1 MIPSCTAHVFLRS
14 CLLLFALAVIGV
26 VAVPPESGWAATAP
40 GSIST
45 LAGDPLIEGPAMT
58 FGQSVEAMA
67 VSGQTLYIADSTA
80 DVIRAVDVN
89 TDVESVIAG
98 TSAAAFGGDGGPAS
112 AAELD
117 DPDGLAVDAQGD
129 LLIADNGNGRVRL
142 IAASDCD
149 SDCPYGLTST
159 IKGDIYTI
167 AGFGPQ
173 LAFIEGPAVDSGVGD
188 PRELALDAHGDLT
201 ISDGHGGIVL
211 MIADYNCDKN
221 CPYGLPAMVKGEIY
235 HIAGLENYNEYFG
248 DGEPATSTGID
259 PEGLTIDGEGNLV
272 IGDGNNDER
281 VLMVAAADCA
291 ADCAYGLQST
301 TAGYVYTIAGG
312 GGEPPGSD
320 GLATSA
326 KIRLSKVQVDAAG
339 DVLITEG
346 LEGRVLMVAAE
357 TCASDCAYGLA
368 ATIKDHIYTI
378 AGGGSDLGDGSPV
391 AQSML
396 VNPWAMAILPDD
408 GLLLVSG
415 QSVRLLASVKCTSK
429 CAFGLSATAANDIYT
444 VAGNGTATFSGESG
458 PPTGLELG
466 WPRAVTSDA
475 VGDVL
480 VLDARN
486 GRVRMIAATKCDSG
500 CAYGLPSTVRGEM
513 YTVAGGGSSV
523 EDGVQARSASLL
535 GMSLGGQPELGETPT
550 SMTVDAAGDVI
561 VSDGRRLVRLIAA
574 FSCTTSCPYG
584 LRAMVGGDI
593 YTIAGNGGYGDGGDG
608 GPAVSAELGEGAR
621 GMAVDASGDL
631 LIADTSNNRVRLIA
645 ASSCTAECPYGLAAM
660 TTGDIYTVVGTGEAG
675 DKGDGK
681 PATDAQLSRPADV
694 AVDREGNLLIA
705 DTYNLRVRFVA
716 AHSCTSDCA
725 YGQKSTT
732 AGDVYP
738 LAGDG
743 ALFYPQGEE
752 SDGDGASALAAPM
765 QPSQA
770 IAVDGAGNVLIG
782 ESEGSGGRSVVR
794 MVAAARCSGGCAYG
808 LPATVK
814 CDIYTVAGVNSAVSG
829 FSGDGGPAT
838 EAYLD
843 DVSGLGFDSAG
854 DLLIADTE
862 NNRVRL
868 VTPAASS
875 SSEPEGPDESPTEH
889 EPEGSAGG
897 HLTRVNVRI
906 VGRTKTLF
914 EGPILTEG
922 HDVHSSEPDGN
933 SAEDT
938 KEHPCDGVNQLD
950 PQNLEPGPTPTA
962 SSVDA
967 MELIGETE
975 AMDGQWYSGFNDY
988 FIKRWGS
995 EEENAEHEG
1004 KSWGILV
1011 NNIYTDVGGCQW
1023 QLHDGDEVLWIY
1035 NAFESRPI
1043 LGLFAADEHYSSG
1056 SRPLTATAELG
1067 RPFEVEVDAFGDHG
1081 EGQPPATPKRT
1092 SEDTKPYE
1100 GAEVA
1105 PVQTSEKGF
1114 ETVQRE
1120 SAETVLTNGE
1130 GNASITFTTPGWHRI
1145 MAGTQLRSPT
1155 EEEEEFGATPD
1166 EEEAIRSNRLDVC
1179 VPARGQTGC
1188 GEPPAEDQTRTPSRY
1203 LHKDE
1208 EQPHEPS
1215 VGEKQ
1220 LHEPPAGE
1228 GQLYEPP
1235 VGEGQLHEPPVGPP
1249 TSGSQAP
1256 TISNPLTT
1264 QPPPNVPTSAATLAN
1279 VSIVNAGQLKLAFT
1293 AAGRATIQIARRL
1306 GQAHHYHWLLV
1317 KRLTIR
1323 ATKAGIV
1330 RVELPGLQPGSYR
1343 VSIGFAGGKTIV
1355 KSLTVPGK
1363 RR

>member
-1 MIPSCTAHVFLRS
+1 MTPRRTSRLFLRS
-14 CLLLFALAVIGV
+14 CLLVFALAVTGA
-26 VAVPPESGWAATAP
+26 VAVPPESGWAAAAP

-45 LAGDPLIEGPAMT
+45 LAGDPLIEGPASAI
-58 FGQSVEAMA
+58 GQGVSEMAM
-67 VSGQTLYIADSTA
+67 SGQTLYIADGEA
-80 DVIRAVDVN
+80 NVIHAVNMN
-89 TDVESVIAG
+89 TDLERVIAG
-98 TSAAAFGGDGGPAS
+98 TSAAGFGGDGGPAS

-117 DPDGLAVDAQGD
+117 HPEGLAVDAQGD
-129 LLIADNGNGRVRL
+129 LLVADNGNGRVRL
-142 IAASDCD
+142 IAATDCNT
-149 SDCPYGLTST
+149 DCAYGLTST
-159 IKGDIYTI
+159 IKDDIYTI

-188 PRELALDAHGDLT
+188 PGELAVDAHGDLMV
-201 ISDGHGGIVL
+201 SDGHGGIVL
-211 MIADYNCDKN
+211 MIVDYNCDEN
-221 CPYGLPAMVKGEIY
+221 CPYGLPAMVKGDIY
-235 HIAGLENYNEYFG
+235 HIAGRENYNEYSG
-248 DGEPATSTGID
+248 DGEQATSTGMD
-259 PEGLTIDGEGNLV
+259 PEGMAIDGEGNLL
-272 IGDGNNDER
+272 IADGNNNER
-281 VLMVAAADCA
+281 VLLVAAADCA
-291 ADCAYGLQST
+291 VDCAYGLQST

-312 GGEPPGSD
+312 GSEAPGSD
-320 GLATSA
+320 ELATSA

-346 LEGRVLMVAAE
+346 LEGRALMVAAE

-378 AGGGSDLGDGSPV
+378 AGGGSNLGNGSPA

-396 VNPWAMAILPDD
+396 INPWAMAIVPDG
-408 GLLLVSG
+408 GLLLVSD
-415 QSVRLLASVKCTSK
+415 QSVRLLALVTCMSE
-429 CAFGLSATAANDIYT
+429 CAFGLPATAANDIYT
-444 VAGNGTATFSGESG
+444 VAGNGTEMFSGESG

-466 WPRAVTSDA
+466 QPRAVTSDA

-486 GRVRMIAATKCDSG
+486 GRVRMIAATKCGSN
-500 CAYGLPSTVRGEM
+500 CAYGLPLIVPGEM

-523 EDGVQARSASLL
+523 EGGVQARSASLF
-535 GMSLGGQPELGETPT
+535 GVREDGQLEPGDTPT

-574 FSCTTSCPYG
+574 FNCTTNCPYG
-584 LRAMVGGDI
+584 LHAMVGGDI
-593 YTIAGNGGYGDGGDG
+593 YTIAGDGGEGNGGDG
-608 GPAVSAELGEGAR
+608 GPAIGAQLGYGAR
-621 GMAVDASGDL
+621 GMAVDARGDL
-631 LIADTSNNRVRLIA
+631 LIADTSNNRVRLLA
-645 ASSCTAECPYGLAAM
+645 GSTCTAECPYGLATMAK
-660 TTGDIYTVVGTGEAG
+660 GDIYTVVGTGEPG

-681 PATDAQLSRPADV
+681 PAMDAQLSQPADV
-694 AVDREGNLLIA
+694 TMDGEGNLLIA
-705 DTYNLRVRFVA
+705 DSGNLRVRFVA
-716 AHSCTSDCA
+716 AHSCARDCA

-743 ALFYPQGEE
+743 ALFYPQGVE
-752 SDGDGASALAAPM
+752 SDGDGASAFAAPM

-782 ESEGSGGRSVVR
+782 EGSSGGRSVVR
-794 MVAAARCSGGCAYG
+794 MVAAARCSSGCAYG

-814 CDIYTVAGVNSAVSG
+814 DDIYTVAGVNSTVSG

-843 DVSGLGFDSAG
+843 GVTGLGFDSAG
-854 DLLIADTE
+854 DLLIADTA

-875 SSEPEGPDESPTEH
+875 SSEPEGPDETPTEH
-889 EPEGSAGG
+889 EPEGPSGR

-906 VGRTKTLF
+906 VGKTKTLF
-914 EGPILTEG
+914 EGPIWTEG

-938 KEHPCDGVNQLD
+938 KEHPCDGINQLD

-962 SSVDA
+962 ASVDA

-988 FIKRWGS
+988 FIKQWGS

-1004 KSWGILV
+1004 KSWGILA
-1011 NNIYTDVGGCQW
+1011 NNVYTDVGGCQW

-1035 NAFESRPI
+1035 NAFQSRQI

-1056 SRPLTATAELG
+1056 VRPLTATAELG
-1067 RPFEVEVDAFGDHG
+1067 RPFAVEVDAYEDHG
-1081 EGQPPATPKRT
+1081 EGQPPATPERT
-1092 SEDTKPYE
+1092 SENTKPYE

-1105 PVQTSEKGF
+1105 PVQTSEKSF

-1120 SAETVLTNGE
+1120 SAESVTNSE
-1130 GNASITFTTPGWHRI
+1130 GKASITFTKPGWHRI
-1145 MAGTQLRSPT
+1145 MAGTPLKSPT
-1155 EEEEEFGATPD
+1155 KEEEELGVTPD

-1179 VPARGQTGC
+1179 VPAAGQTDC
-1188 GEPPAEDQTRTPSRY
+1188 GELPAEDQTRTPPRY
-1203 LHKDE
+1203 LHEDE
-1208 EQPHEPS
+1208 EQPHEP
-1215 VGEKQ
+1215 
-1220 LHEPPAGE
+1220 PA
-1228 GQLYEPP
+1228 
-1235 VGEGQLHEPPVGPP
+1235 GPP
-1249 TSGSQAP
+1249 TSGPPAP
-1256 TISNPLTT
+1256 TVSNTPAT
-1264 QPPPNVPTSAATLAN
+1264 QPPLRSRAARLAN
-1279 VSIVNAGQLKLAFT
+1279 VSIVNAGQLRLDFT
-1293 AAGRATIQIARRL
+1293 AAGKATIQIARRS
-1306 GQAHHYHWLLV
+1306 GRGRHYHWLLI
-1317 KRLTIR
+1317 KRLTVR

-1330 RVELPGLQPGSYR
+1330 RVKLPRLPSGSYR
-1343 VSIGFAGGKTIV
+1343 VSIGLAGGKTVV
-1355 KSLTVPGK
+1355 KTLTVPGK